1 MERTLIKVVRKE
13 SGQQV
18 EISGD
23 NAELLCAAAHILASI
38 TETIELPMEM
48 VMPILMVTANEII
61 RENMGKTMDEP
72 RTDAEKSIDDIF
84 NDIIGG
90 SDV

>member
-13 SGQQV
+13 NGQQV
-18 EISGD
+18 EISG
-23 NAELLCAAAHILASI
+23 NKVELLAAAANMLASI
-38 TETIELPMEM
+38 TKTIELPMEM
-48 VMPILMVTANEII
+48 VMSILMVTANEII
-61 RENMGKTMDEP
+61 RENMGETMDEP